1 MNKGS
6 HAYCLIQQATIPP
19 VKDWKKE
26 KGILGNL
33 DLEYMGSAEFE
44 YGAIPA
50 AMLSFIED
58 PNPKTYGKI
67 TVNLPVDKLGRTDE
81 TKEVVVRYL
90 VRKDQEEGLQHL
102 LSNWKKASNGFKEWN
117 VSLLNQG
124 DFCIC
129 IDRGYFCF
137 MWNGKLGKRIIE
149 EHFHTSCE
157 MMGHPVP
164 LSTPVA
170 TILKLDS
177 EATA

>member
-1 MNKGS
+1 MMS
-6 HAYCLIQQATIPP
+6 EHTYRLIQQATIPP
-19 VKDWKKE
+19 VKEWNKK

-50 AMLSFIED
+50 AMLQFIED
-58 PNPKTYGKI
+58 PNPKVYGKA
-67 TVNLPVDKLGRTDE
+67 TVHLPVDKLGRTNE
-81 TKEVVVRYL
+81 TREVVVRYL
-90 VRKDQEEGLQHL
+90 VRKDQEAGLVSL
-102 LSNWKKASNGFKEWN
+102 LENWKSRSKGFKEWD
-117 VSLLNQG
+117 VSLINQG

-149 EHFHTSCE
+149 EHLHKSCE
-157 MMGHPVP
+157 MMGHPIP

-177 EATA
+177 E